1 MSKSF
6 KQTLIDIAGTELESK
21 GFELASVT
29 CYHGYPIYH
38 RKSDSYIEIIQFG
51 RDRYQPRLIVS
62 CSIVYLNVDEE
73 KSNIHYPS
81 FREFSGG
88 DLAKICVDDCKDKF
102 FLKGHL
108 GRCFYFGDIYLA
120 FGRGIVGVSEGQ
132 KKPFGIK
139 IKKHT
144 PKTQKHVATLILKR
158 LESAYIWLSQK
169 RAEQHAIPYEKIVE
183 IMNDKNLDFG
193 NNKYAHT
200 VIYSKA
206 HDKRY
211 VIIYDKANEIFT
223 YSLEYIR
230 PFDEEEWCY
239 ISHHHDALPAEWSVM
254 KEPMAS
260 IFGTFDEV
268 MTEIKSEQTY
278 KEYFV

>member
-6 KQTLIDIAGTELESK
+6 KQVLLDITGTELESK
-21 GFELASVT
+21 GFELAAVKS
-29 CYHGYPIYH
+29 HFGYPIYH
-38 RKSDSYIEIIQFG
+38 RKSDNYIEIIQFG
-51 RDRYQPRLIVS
+51 RDQYEPRLIIS
-62 CSIVYLNVDEE
+62 CSIIYLNVDEE
-73 KSNIHYPS
+73 KSNIHYPT
-81 FREFSGG
+81 FREFSSG

-132 KKPFGIK
+132 KKPFGIR
-139 IKKHT
+139 IKKCT
-144 PKTQKHVATLILKR
+144 PATYETVAKLIIKR
-158 LESAYIWLSQK
+158 LESAYTWLGRK
-169 RAEQHAIPYEKIVE
+169 RAEQHAIPYERIVE
-183 IMNDKNLDFG
+183 IMDGKHLDFG
-193 NNKYAHT
+193 SNKYAHT

-211 VIIYDKANEIFT
+211 IIIYDKSKEIFT

-239 ISHHHDALPAEWSVM
+239 ISHDHNALPAEWSVM

-268 MTEIKSEQTY
+268 MTEIKSEGTY
-278 KEYFV
+278 KEYFL